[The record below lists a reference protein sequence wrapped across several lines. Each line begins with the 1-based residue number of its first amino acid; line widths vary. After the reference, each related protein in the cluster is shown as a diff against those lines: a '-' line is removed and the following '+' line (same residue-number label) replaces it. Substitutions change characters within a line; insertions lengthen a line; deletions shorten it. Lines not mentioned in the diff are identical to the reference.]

1 VSIARW
7 NPGVFGYPAWA
18 PYSFGNTRQVQTVPF
33 TGDRYEQRVR
43 RDRGPYRDYGNITIR
58 AVSDAQR
65 DAIEDFF
72 SGLGYEADSFLVED
86 PRKNYV
92 AGLAV
97 AVAIAAQT
105 VFPLPTSGNHRG
117 AYPFLD
123 PRTVLYDNG
132 AVIARTVQTD
142 ARTLTASGGA
152 PGAGHVI
159 TADVY
164 FWLRV
169 VLRGRYQWQPGG
181 EGAVWEASMHW
192 EEVPA

>member
-1 VSIARW
+1 MSIARW
-7 NPGVFGYPAWA
+7 NPGLFGHPAWA
-18 PYSFGNTRQVQTVPF
+18 PYSFGDGRRVQTVPF

-43 RDRGPYRDYGNITIR
+43 RDRGPYRGYGSVVIR

-65 DAIEDFF
+65 EAIDDFF
-72 SGLGYEADSFLVED
+72 IGLGYEADSFLVED

-105 VFPLPTSGNHRG
+105 VFPLPTSGKHRG
-117 AYPFLD
+117 AYPLLD

-132 AVIARTVQTD
+132 VVIARTVQTD

-159 TADVY
+159 TADLW

-169 VLRGRYQWQPGG
+169 VLRGRYEWTPGG
-181 EGAVWEASMHW
+181 EGAVWETTMRW